1 MSSILVGKAKRVK
14 VGDRT
19 AKLLLLILSDY
30 ADDEDRAWPSVER
43 LMLELEAS
51 ERTIQRALRY
61 LEQHGLIVRDREYG
75 TRFPANRSPYVYRVT
90 IADAEKVLAPAGKT
104 KNRGATHGTS
114 ADSGVPTVSLR
125 GDTGVVSEVP
135 TVSLRGATSDTQTL
149 IEHLEEHSESVRA
162 RDGENPIEQSFEP
175 ESADPDATLASST
188 DPLDELAGMDPLDDW
203 TPDPTHVALA
213 AQYGLDLTGEASKW
227 RDHVRAGGHLPKDL
241 DAAFRNWLR
250 RAPELGLGTKPATTG
265 NGPSKPHKHSYGCQ
279 HVLHALRRD
288 TPDPD
293 ELSCRLADMLNA
305 GMSET
310 QALANLGLDVEAIA

>member
-1 MSSILVGKAKRVK
+1 MSSILVGRAKRVK

-19 AKLLLLILSDY
+19 AKLLLVILSDY

-43 LMLELEAS
+43 LKLELEAS

-61 LEQHGLIVRDREYG
+61 LEARGLIMRDREYG

-90 IADAEKVLAPAGKT
+90 IDSAERVPAPAKAAGKT
-104 KNRGATHGTS
+104 KNRGVAHVTS
-114 ADSGVPTVSLR
+114 ADSGVTPVTPR
-125 GDTGVVSEVP
+125 GDTGDVSGVTP
-135 TVSLRGATSDTQTL
+135 VTPRGDTSDTQTL

-175 ESADPDATLASST
+175 ESADPDAALASST
-188 DPLDELAGMDPLDDW
+188 DPLDDW

-213 AQYGLDLTGEASKW
+213 AQYGLDLTGEAAKW
-227 RDHVRAGGHLPKDL
+227 RDHVRAGGHLPKDP

-265 NGPSKPHKHSYGCQ
+265 NGPRKPHKHSYGCQ

-310 QALANLGLDVEAIA
+310 QALADLGLDVEAIA